1 MSDSTRLAAEATRT
15 TEATRFIT
23 EVTPAAIGPIPSTIA
38 ATGLPAAAT
47 LFDTAIGHCAIA
59 WRGAAV
65 IRFQLPEASPAVT
78 LARITRR
85 RAGEQGKEVRD
96 ETPPGVV
103 AEAITAIRAHLAG
116 ELDDLRWIPVDTS
129 EIPQFHRAVYEV
141 TRAIDP
147 GHTLSY
153 GQVADRIG
161 APGAAQAVGQ
171 ALGRNPITLIIPCH
185 RVLAADHA
193 LHGFSAPGGIDTKQ
207 RLLEIERT
215 PGFGEPTLF

>member
-1 MSDSTRLAAEATRT
+1 MSDATRLASAAARQ
-15 TEATRFIT
+15 AP
-23 EVTPAAIGPIPSTIA
+23 EVTGSAVG
-38 ATGLPAAAT
+38 PAAASRPAPVVPGAAA
-47 LFDTAIGHCAIA
+47 LFDTAIGCCAIA
-59 WRGAAV
+59 WSGAGV
-65 IRFQLPEASPAVT
+65 IRFQLPETSPAAT
-78 LARITRR
+78 RARITRR
-85 RAGEQGKEVRD
+85 RAGYQDQEIRE
-96 ETPPGVV
+96 
-103 AEAITAIRAHLAG
+103 EAPTGLIADAIASIRAHLAG

-129 EIPQFHRAVYEV
+129 GIPAFHRAVYTV

-153 GQVADRIG
+153 GQVAERVG

-171 ALGRNPITLIIPCH
+171 ALGRNPIPLIIPCH

-207 RLLEIERT
+207 RLLTIERT